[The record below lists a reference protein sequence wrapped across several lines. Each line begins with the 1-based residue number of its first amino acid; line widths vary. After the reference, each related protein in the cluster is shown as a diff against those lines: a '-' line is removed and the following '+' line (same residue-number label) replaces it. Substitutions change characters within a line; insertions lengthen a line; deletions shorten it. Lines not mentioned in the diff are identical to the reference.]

1 MKLFSEYKLGN
12 VTLSNRV
19 VMAPMTRSRA
29 IGNVPNEL
37 MATYYAQRA
46 SAGLII
52 TEGTAP
58 SPNGLGYARI
68 PGIFNQEQVAGWK
81 LVTDAVHAKG
91 GRIFIQLMHTGR
103 VGVAENLPAGA
114 EVLAPSAIRLEDGQM
129 WTDTNGMQPYPIP
142 KEMTLADIEATIEE
156 YVTASK
162 NAIAAGFDGVE
173 LHGANGYLI
182 DQFLNTATNTRTD
195 NYGGSASKRNRF
207 AIEVAEKV
215 AAAIG
220 ADKTAMR
227 VSPYGVFNGIAIHD
241 ELDTQFVELA
251 EALGKL
257 NLVYLHNV
265 DHSSQGAPAV
275 PEESKKNL
283 KKAFGGT
290 FIYSGGLNK
299 ESAEA
304 VLQDGRGDLVAF
316 GRPFLANPDLVA
328 RFKNNVEL
336 AQPDFNKLYTPGADG
351 YSDYP
356 AATKTVA

>member
-12 VTLSNRV
+12 ITLANRV

-29 IGNVPNEL
+29 LGNVPNEL
-37 MATYYAQRA
+37 IATYYAQRA

-52 TEGTAP
+52 TEGTSP

-81 LVTDAVHAKG
+81 LITDAVHAKG
-91 GRIFIQLMHTGR
+91 GKIFIQLMHTGR

-114 EVLAPSAIRLEDGQM
+114 EVLAPSAVKLEEGQM
-129 WTDTNGMQPYPIP
+129 WTDTNGMQPYPTP
-142 KEMTLADIEATIEE
+142 KEMTAADIAATIEE

-182 DQFLNTATNTRTD
+182 EQFLSPATNKRTD
-195 NYGGSASKRNRF
+195 EYGGSASKRNRF
-207 AIEVAEKV
+207 AIEVATKV

-241 ELDTQFVELA
+241 ELDAQYIELA
-251 EALGKL
+251 AALGKIG
-257 NLVYLHNV
+257 LVYLHNV

-275 PEESKKNL
+275 PEESKKKL
-283 KKAFGGT
+283 KEAFGGT
-290 FIYSGGLNK
+290 FIYSGGLDK
-299 ESAEA
+299 ETAEK
-304 VLQDGRGDLVAF
+304 VLQEGKGDLVTF
-316 GRPFLANPDLVA
+316 GRPFLANPDLVE
-328 RFKNNVEL
+328 RFKNNIEL
-336 AQPDFNKLYTPGADG
+336 AQPDFDKLYTPGADG
-351 YSDYP
+351 YTDYP
-356 AATKTVA
+356 AATATVA